1 MRSLS
6 SILKYFMKP
15 KADDYE
21 LPDTEE
27 MTNQLEEMVRFQES
41 IPTVNG
47 GEPEND
53 EFSEFLTEAERKEPD
68 LDEHQNQDE
77 VSSGAIT
84 FAQAQAEVILKDA
97 KEQAEQILSKAK
109 MAAEAEVG
117 RIKQQAVEEG
127 FQKGYSDGF
136 EKAKTEAAEAVREN
150 AQRTADDISRF
161 MHLATQ
167 AREHAIDHARDELLD
182 VAVTIAEKVIHVSLK
197 SSREVIRRM
206 ILSATEKLKR
216 REWVQIYIA
225 DCDVKGVTQTDPMLA
240 AALSTISEHV
250 KIVPMHDAET
260 GTCIVEMPDEIIDAS
275 ASTQL
280 ENIRTIIRD
289 S

>member
-1 MRSLS
+1 
-6 SILKYFMKP
+6 MKP
-15 KADDYE
+15 KAEEYE

-27 MTNQLEEMVRFQES
+27 MTSQLEEMIRFKES
-41 IPTVNG
+41 IPLA
-47 GEPEND
+47 PEEHKQED
-53 EFSEFLTEAERKEPD
+53 FSEFAEQVEEKSEEQEISQQP
-68 LDEHQNQDE
+68 EQ
-77 VSSGAIT
+77 VAAGAIT
-84 FAQAQAEVILKDA
+84 FAQAQAEAIIKDA
-97 KEQAEQILSKAK
+97 KEQAEQILAKAK

-117 RIKQQAVEEG
+117 RIQQQAIEEG
-127 FQKGYSDGF
+127 FQKGYADGY
-136 EKAKTEAAEAVREN
+136 EKAKIEAADAVREN
-150 AQRTADDISRF
+150 AQRTADDIGRF
-161 MHLATQ
+161 MHVATQ

-216 REWVQIYIA
+216 REWVQIYVA
-225 DCDVKGVTQTDPMLA
+225 DSDVKGVTQTDPMLA
-240 AALSTISEHV
+240 SALSTISDHV

-275 ASTQL
+275 VSTQL